1 MQNIAVVS
9 VKIKPEIPDHYCQ
22 SYKISDSSEVILG
35 GFAGPRVAFRRLKL
49 VACDQKMPLKPEME
63 IHFVI
68 ESDAQITT
76 KRFEDRLV
84 LGIKVYDDQA
94 QDAQQKILDKSRS
107 ELRKKVDSDR
117 NEISVCIF
125 AIAIILSVVL
135 MLLLLTC
142 RT

>member
-9 VKIKPEIPDHYCQ
+9 VNIKPEIPEQYCH
-22 SYKISDSSEVILG
+22 SYKIRQSCELILG
-35 GFAGPRVAFRRLKL
+35 GSSGHTVVFQGLKL
-49 VACDQKMPLKPEME
+49 VACDHNIPLKPEME

-68 ESDAQITT
+68 ESNAQITT
-76 KRFEDRLV
+76 KRFVDHLV
-84 LGIKVYDDQA
+84 LGVKVYDDQA
-94 QDAQQKILDKSRS
+94 RDAQQRILDKSRS

-117 NEISVCIF
+117 NEITVCI
-125 AIAIILSVVL
+125 IAIIVSVVL

>member
-1 MQNIAVVS
+1 MQNIADVS
-9 VKIKPEIPDHYCQ
+9 VNIKPEIPDQYCQ
-22 SYKISDSSEVILG
+22 SYKIRDSSKLILG
-35 GFAGPRVAFRRLKL
+35 GSAGPRVVFQGLKL
-49 VACDQKMPLKPEME
+49 VACDHNIRLKPEME

-76 KRFEDRLV
+76 KRFGDRLV
-84 LGIKVYDDQA
+84 LRVKVSDDQA
-94 QDAQQKILDKSRS
+94 RDAQQKILDKSRS
-107 ELRKKVDSDR
+107 ELKKKVDCDR
-117 NEISVCIF
+117 NEISVCII